1 MRHRKLQVGLLFGLA
16 AVINCQAVVD
26 KCPWGEL
33 ACLDIINSS
42 QCIANV
48 ILDGRP
54 PLTKAN
60 LAKCVEHE
68 GTASDL
74 PGAEKA
80 SDGDFRMDERERRS
94 GY

>member
-1 MRHRKLQVGLLFGLA
+1 MSSGKLQKISIFVALA
-16 AVINCQAVVD
+16 AIINGQAVVD
-26 KCPWGEL
+26 KCPRDEI

-48 ILDGRP
+48 IMDGRP

-68 GTASDL
+68 GTASTL
-74 PGAEKA
+74 PGAEKVRNVLF
-80 SDGDFRMDERERRS
+80 SHDIS
-94 GY
+94 N